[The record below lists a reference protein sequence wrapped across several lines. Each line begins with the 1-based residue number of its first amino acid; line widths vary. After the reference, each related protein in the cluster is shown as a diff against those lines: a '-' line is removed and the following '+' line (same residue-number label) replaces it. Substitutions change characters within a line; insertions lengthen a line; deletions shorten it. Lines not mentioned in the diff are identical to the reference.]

1 MSSQLLSNKQIFSEQ
16 IYESNKNHIIGGLEK
31 MRKKKYH
38 KNVTVLLTDETYHLL
53 VEVTDELE
61 KTLSEYLREMIEDKL
76 CKINKEGRIE

>member
-1 MSSQLLSNKQIFSEQ
+1 
-16 IYESNKNHIIGGLEK
+16 

-61 KTLSEYLREMIEDKL
+61 KTLSEYLREMIEDNL
-76 CKINKEGRIE
+76 CQIKEEGRIE